1 MQDLATLHATQFAVD
16 LLYILLS
23 LVTGCTIMLES
34 NGNQT
39 EDGKGIRM
47 TRYDDLL

>member
-1 MQDLATLHATQFAVD
+1 MQDLAALHATQFAVD

-23 LVTGCTIMLES
+23 LVAGCTIMLES

-39 EDGKGIRM
+39 ENGKGTRM
-47 TRYDDLL
+47 KRYDDLL